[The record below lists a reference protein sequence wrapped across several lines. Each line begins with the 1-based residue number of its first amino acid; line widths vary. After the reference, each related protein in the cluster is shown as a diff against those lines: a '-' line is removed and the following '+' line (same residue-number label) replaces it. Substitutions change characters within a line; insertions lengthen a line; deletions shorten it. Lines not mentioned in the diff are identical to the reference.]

1 MEILTPVQRRKKER
15 DEKIVK
21 LFQKWQPLYGRS
33 GAYHKI
39 AETGIA
45 AWAKII
51 EVVKAHEA
59 TKEPE
64 EALNV

>member
-1 MEILTPVQRRKKER
+1 MEILTPVQRKKRER

-21 LFQKWQPLYGRS
+21 LFQKWQPLYGRT

-45 AWAKII
+45 AWSKII
-51 EVVKAHEA
+51 EVVKAYEA
-59 TKEPE
+59 TQEPA